1 MYLSII
7 TIEAKKLNGYEPKDF
22 KKQVYIDTPYT
33 LLNINFDA
41 EQKLINN
48 YLIETLKKQIIKS
61 TKDILNLVYLHKI
74 YKTVNMS
81 NQIFRRLYFLSLLI
95 NFCVFTSIGQPQ
107 EFNSVTKDIVFES
120 DNPKIEALLS
130 EGLKHQRNKKYIKSL
145 EFYIQAQLLVDKKG
159 NNNQL
164 YELYTQMGMLY
175 KEWKVYERAI
185 TYFSK
190 ALEITIKTKNKAD
203 IEYNIACCYKM
214 TNKKNDA
221 ILYFTKALNTYIKQ
235 KKDIASANT
244 LNILSDI
251 YNEKREFDVS
261 LQYSLRKLAIYK
273 RLNDSL
279 NIAGTLNN
287 IGLLYKYKKDYDNSI
302 KYLKMSLVMNQRI
315 ATSDINIYSTLYNIG
330 VIEQIM
336 SDFKFSIK
344 TFKKALGISLQ
355 RDNKVEIVKSN
366 NYLALAYANTGDFN
380 NAKISVNRAVKI
392 SKKENMKELLADSY
406 KIFSEINRKS
416 GSTKKEVK
424 YYKLYA
430 SLQNELLKK
439 EKEDHNKLLEH
450 QFKINKLE
458 NEIELFIKN
467 TEISEMEYNQFQL
480 TCENSKKNNELII
493 KDNELQ
499 VAKFK
504 QNELEKLRIV
514 QSLLIQTKE
523 LETEK
528 KERTIKLLQKEKEL
542 KELSLQKNELE
553 AKKKLREI
561 KYLKKETEF
570 KELSRNVFIIIAI
583 LSIIV
588 SLLIFK
594 QMQMKLKNRKEIIK
608 KNKEI
613 LATQK
618 AMFAIELENIKL
630 KKEKLQK
637 NLLLEKE
644 NKRKLKNELTFK
656 KKQLTTYTLLF
667 IQKNKILQ
675 KIRTDINKYFTNI
688 DNKAEKYVGTLVK
701 FIDKNINHK
710 KDLDKFRLYFEQINK
725 DFFNKIN
732 KKIPLL
738 TTGDLQQLALCKLNL
753 SVKDASTLMAVSP
766 NSVKVARF
774 RLSKKIKLPE
784 GKSLRE
790 FANTF

>member
-1 MYLSII
+1 
-7 TIEAKKLNGYEPKDF
+7 
-22 KKQVYIDTPYT
+22 
-33 LLNINFDA
+33 
-41 EQKLINN
+41 
-48 YLIETLKKQIIKS
+48 
-61 TKDILNLVYLHKI
+61 
-74 YKTVNMS
+74 MS
-81 NQIFRRLYFLSLLI
+81 NQNFRRAFFVLI
-95 NFCVFTSIGQPQ
+95 VLFFFGVFTSLSQPK
-107 EFNSVTKDIVFES
+107 EFVVLEENINRES
-120 DNPKIEALLS
+120 DNPKIETLLS
-130 EGLKHQRNKKYIKSL
+130 EGLKHQQNKKYIKSL
-145 EFYIQAQLLVDKKG
+145 EFYIQAQLLADKKG

-164 YELYTQMGMLY
+164 YQLYTQMGMLY

-190 ALEITIKTKNKAD
+190 ALKIAVKAKSKAD
-203 IEYNIACCYKM
+203 IEYNIASCYKT

-221 ILYFTKALNTYIKQ
+221 ILYFSKALNTYIKQ
-235 KKDIASANT
+235 KNDVASVNT
-244 LNILSDI
+244 LNLLSDI
-251 YNEKREFDVS
+251 YNEKREFDVA
-261 LQYSLRKLAIYK
+261 LQYSLRKLAIYE

-287 IGLLYKYKKDYDNSI
+287 IGLLYKYEKDYDNSI
-302 KYLKMSLVMNQRI
+302 KYLKMSLMLNQRI
-315 ATSDINIYSTLYNIG
+315 ETLEINTYSTLYNIG

-336 SDFKFSIK
+336 SDFKSSIK
-344 TFKKALGISLQ
+344 TLKKALEISLQ
-355 RDNKVEIVKSN
+355 HNNKVEIAKSN

-406 KIFSEINRKS
+406 KILSEICRKS
-416 GSTKKEVK
+416 GNKKKVFE

-430 SLQNELLKK
+430 SIQNELLKK
-439 EKEDHNKLLEH
+439 EKTDQNKLLKH
-450 QFKINKLE
+450 RFKINKLE

-467 TEISEMEYNQFQL
+467 TEISEMEYNELQL
-480 TCENSKKNNELII
+480 TCENSQKDNELII
-493 KDNELQ
+493 KNNELQ

-504 QNELEKLRIV
+504 QHELEKLKIE

-523 LETEK
+523 LEAEK
-528 KERTIKLLQKEKEL
+528 KEKTIKLLQKEKEI
-542 KELSLQKNELE
+542 KELSLQKKELE

-608 KNKEI
+608 KDKEI

-618 AMFAIELENIKL
+618 AMSAIELENIKL

-644 NKRKLKNELTFK
+644 NKRKLRNELTFK

-667 IQKNKILQ
+667 IQKNNLLQ
-675 KIRTDINKYFTNI
+675 KIRTDISKYFTNI
-688 DNKAEKYVGTLVK
+688 DNKTEKYVRILVK
-701 FIDKNINHK
+701 FIDQNINHK
-710 KDLDKFRLYFEQINK
+710 KDLDKFRLYFEQVNK

-732 KKIPLL
+732 KKFPVL
-738 TTGDLQQLALCKLNL
+738 TTGDLQQLAFCKLNL
-753 SVKDASTLMAVSP
+753 SVKDVSTLMAVSP

-784 GKSLRE
+784 GKGLRE